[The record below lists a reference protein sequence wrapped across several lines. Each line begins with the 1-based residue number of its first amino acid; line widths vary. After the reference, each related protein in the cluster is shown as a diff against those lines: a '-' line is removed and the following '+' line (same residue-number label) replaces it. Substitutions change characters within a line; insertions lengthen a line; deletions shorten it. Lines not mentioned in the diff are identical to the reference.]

1 MDGREVW
8 SILIVISKWFFMII
22 DIIRKHMSNSDIKPG
37 EMVALAVAALPLTI
51 VFKFAI
57 DLHHLILS
65 SAFSFHSLQMLAEA
79 ILFAPAVI
87 IFEFH
92 TASDYFILFIVSFK
106 RPIRQS

>member
-1 MDGREVW
+1 
-8 SILIVISKWFFMII
+8 MII
-22 DIIRKHMSNSDIKPG
+22 DIIRKHVSNSGIKPW
-37 EMVALAVAALPLTI
+37 EMVALAVAGLPLTI

-65 SAFSFHSLQMLAEA
+65 SAFSFQSLQMLAET

-92 TASDYFILFIVSFK
+92 TAPGYFILFIVSFK
-106 RPIRQS
+106 RPIRQG

>member
-1 MDGREVW
+1 
-8 SILIVISKWFFMII
+8 
-22 DIIRKHMSNSDIKPG
+22 MSNSDIKPG

-92 TASDYFILFIVSFK
+92 TAPDYFILFIVSFK